1 MSPQEKNNR
10 SGPASPPE
18 LVNHGG
24 MGQKIKERKKKNTA
38 RDGWSRFFA
47 TGLFSDPCNFPL
59 IAIINFLSVSDHI
72 LSAGE
77 PTAKLRDVRRNT
89 LPIQLPVKPTD
100 GHEPRTGDN
109 TKSKEGENDSTLRFL
124 LSLK

>member
-10 SGPASPPE
+10 SEPASPHE
-18 LVNHGG
+18 LVNHRGR
-24 MGQKIKERKKKNTA
+24 GQKIKEREKKKNKART
-38 RDGWSRFFA
+38 RDGWSLFFV

-72 LSAGE
+72 LSAEE

-89 LPIQLPVKPTD
+89 LPIQLSVKPTD
-100 GHEPRTGDN
+100 GHEP
-109 TKSKEGENDSTLRFL
+109 KSKEGDNDSTLCCL
-124 LSLK
+124 LSIK